1 VIVGG
6 QNSIFL
12 RFKQAGQKRLNG
24 IWHLHAG
31 DSSGT
36 GPLFDLEVEF
46 FNFFLRVDIVSD
58 AILHAKVL
66 DYVVVAVDQ

>member
-24 IWHLHAG
+24 IGHLHAS
-31 DSSGT
+31 DASGT
-36 GPLFDLEVEF
+36 GPLFDLEDEF
-46 FNFFLRVDIVSD
+46 FNFPAPRPR
-58 AILHAKVL
+58 
-66 DYVVVAVDQ
+66 